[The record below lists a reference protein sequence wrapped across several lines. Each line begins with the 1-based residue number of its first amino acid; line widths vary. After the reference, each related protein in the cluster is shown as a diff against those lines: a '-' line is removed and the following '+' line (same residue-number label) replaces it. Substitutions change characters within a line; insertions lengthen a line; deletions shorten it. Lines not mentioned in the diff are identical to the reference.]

1 MTTKHLPIIEFH
13 ILQSF
18 PVSCL
23 NRDDVGSPKQA
34 VVGGV
39 TRARVSSQCWKRAV
53 RLQLR
58 DLGVRLGLRTKKVA
72 ETLCEAI
79 LKKSGD
85 PEKAKACAGEIA
97 KHLSD
102 DSLLFLSE
110 EEYGV
115 LADYAEK
122 KGFEASGVKDKEV
135 QKLISKPQI
144 KAMNGLDIA
153 LFGRMV
159 AKAVTMNV
167 EAAASFSHAIS
178 THAAGSEL
186 DFFTAM
192 DDQTVEDP
200 EAAGAGH
207 MGTAE
212 FNSATYYRYISL
224 NLDQLAQTLGLETVD
239 EDMKAAVS
247 AFVKALYLGVPAA
260 RQATMS
266 ASNLWDFARVYVRNG
281 QRMQCVF
288 EQPVR
293 AQRQGGYLEP
303 SISALKDELGKKEKQ
318 AGSLFGKVAEFDF
331 GGDSDESIDDLI
343 QKILEA
349 VEA

>member
-23 NRDDVGSPKQA
+23 NRDDVGAPKQA

-58 DLGVRLGLRTKKVA
+58 DQGVRLGLRTKKVA
-72 ETLCEAI
+72 EVLCKEI
-79 LKKSGD
+79 QKKIED
-85 PEKAKACAGEIA
+85 PEKAKACADEIA
-97 KHLSD
+97 KYLSD

-110 EEYGV
+110 SEYDV

-122 KGFEASGVKDKEV
+122 KGFEPGKMKDKDV
-135 QKLISKPQI
+135 QKLISKPQV

-159 AKAVTMNV
+159 AKAVTMKV

-178 THAAGSEL
+178 THAVGSEL

-200 EAAGAGH
+200 EGTGAGH

-224 NLDQLAQTLGLETVD
+224 NLAQLAQTLGLESFD
-239 EDMKAAVS
+239 GDMEMAV
-247 AFVKALYLGVPAA
+247 AEFVKALYLGVPAA

-266 ASNLWDFARVYVRNG
+266 ASNCWDFARIYVRHG

-288 EQPVR
+288 EKPVL
-293 AQRQGGYLEP
+293 APRQGGYLEA
-303 SISALKDELGKKEKQ
+303 SIVAMKAELAKKEKQ

-331 GGDSDESIDDLI
+331 GGDSDESIDSLI
-343 QKILEA
+343 EKLLKA
-349 VEA
+349 ARG